1 MHWIDALA
9 EMKKNPG
16 KVFEFPNHKNPQKK
30 WKVRFMEGT
39 LKFIGPANYLWH
51 CADIAKQDQE
61 QDWVEVSQWKKVDYA
76 EFMEWYCNPVN
87 INKTCKVAYR
97 SGVSSVS
104 CDMLNNMRQSAYWFS
119 TECVSFEIPNE

>member
-16 KVFEFPNHKNPQKK
+16 KMFKCNVTTFKFQNGELIQSVNGDPV
-30 WKVRFMEGT
+30 WKVRAILAME
-39 LKFIGPANYLWH
+39 
-51 CADIAKQDQE
+51 QE
-61 QDWVEVSQWKKVDYA
+61 VDWVEVPQWKKVDYA
-76 EFMEWYCNPVN
+76 EFMEWYCNPAN

-104 CDMLNNMRQSAYWFS
+104 CDMINNMRQSAYWFS